1 MALAANAQDWA
12 SQRIGIFFPA
22 GESDNSQG
30 YLTGQCV
37 SLIKWFLAEM
47 CEKIPEPF
55 RARGHAKDFGN
66 ALVAEGLA
74 DQVGDLKRG
83 DIIVWPYD
91 GGGYGHIGVYMGDG
105 TVFEEN
111 VAASGQRTANFGAGV
126 VYAADV
132 DPLNAGWRVGGYN
145 IYRVRTYVENIVA
158 SRDRSDEIN
167 FLNGLYR
174 QILDRNVDEGAITHY
189 LKQIDSG
196 WNWEQIKQDLLAS
209 AEGQAVQAR
218 RVEEAKAKAR
228 ELQAA
233 FDSETNEIKR
243 LYKEIL
249 ERDADEG
256 GIEHYRNQIRNG
268 WNWQMVADD
277 LRNSNEYKE
286 LQHSKE
292 TPAPE
297 TQHVEDRAAVPAP
310 EADLSGASRSAE
322 VEPETRSD
330 ALRSTETHVEPAES
344 PSEQPKDEDS
354 TTILKDIRSL
364 LQSLL
369 EAFKG
374 IFKKD

>member
-47 CEKIPEPF
+47 CEKVPEPF

-91 GGGYGHIGVYMGDG
+91 GGGYGHIGIYMGDG

-111 VAASGQRTANFGAGV
+111 VAASGQRTANFGAGI

-132 DPLNAGWRVGGYN
+132 DPINAGWRVGGYN

-158 SRDRSDEIN
+158 QRDRSDEIN

-277 LRNSNEYKE
+277 LRQSDEYKE
-286 LQHSKE
+286 LQRIKE
-292 TPAPE
+292 TPTPE
-297 TQHVEDRAAVPAP
+297 IQNVEDRAAVPAP

-322 VEPETRSD
+322 TEP
-330 ALRSTETHVEPAES
+330 ETHVESSES
-344 PSEQPKDEDS
+344 HSEQPKDEDS

-369 EAFKG
+369 EAFKS
-374 IFKKD
+374 IFVKDK

>member
-1 MALAANAQDWA
+1 
-12 SQRIGIFFPA
+12 
-22 GESDNSQG
+22 
-30 YLTGQCV
+30 
-37 SLIKWFLAEM
+37 
-47 CEKIPEPF
+47 
-55 RARGHAKDFGN
+55 
-66 ALVAEGLA
+66 
-74 DQVGDLKRG
+74 
-83 DIIVWPYD
+83 
-91 GGGYGHIGVYMGDG
+91 
-105 TVFEEN
+105 
-111 VAASGQRTANFGAGV
+111 
-126 VYAADV
+126 
-132 DPLNAGWRVGGYN
+132 
-145 IYRVRTYVENIVA
+145 
-158 SRDRSDEIN
+158 
-167 FLNGLYR
+167 LYR

-209 AEGQAVQAR
+209 AEGQQVQAR

-233 FDSETNEIKR
+233 FDSETNEIKC

-277 LRNSNEYKE
+277 LRNSDEYKE
-286 LQHSKE
+286 LQRIKE

-297 TQHVEDRAAVPAP
+297 IKHVEDRAAVPAP

-322 VEPETRSD
+322 IE
-330 ALRSTETHVEPAES
+330 LKKHVEPTESDGTRPQERPLS

-354 TTILKDIRSL
+354 TTILKDIRNL

>member
-47 CEKIPEPF
+47 CEKVPSPF
-55 RARGHAKDFGN
+55 AARGHAKDFGE
-66 ALVAEGLA
+66 ALVAQGIA
-74 DQVGDLKRG
+74 DRVGDLKRG
-83 DIIVWPYD
+83 DILVWPYD

-111 VAASGQRTANFGAGV
+111 VAASGQRTANFGAGI

-158 SRDRSDEIN
+158 QRDRSDEIN

-243 LYKEIL
+243 LYKEVL

-277 LRNSNEYKE
+277 LRNSDEYKE
-286 LQHSKE
+286 LQRIKE

-297 TQHVEDRAAVPAP
+297 IKHVEDRAAVPAP

-322 VEPETRSD
+322 VEPET
-330 ALRSTETHVEPAES
+330 
-344 PSEQPKDEDS
+344 PSEATEKPQDAPKEEDS
-354 TTILKDIRSL
+354 TTILKDIRNL

-369 EAFKG
+369 EAFKS

>member
-22 GESDNSQG
+22 GELDNSQG

-47 CEKIPEPF
+47 CEKVEAPF
-55 RARGHAKDFGN
+55 AARGHAKDFGE
-66 ALVAEGLA
+66 ALVAQGIA
-74 DQVGDLKRG
+74 DRVGDLKRG
-83 DIIVWPYD
+83 DILVWPYD

-111 VAASGQRTANFGAGV
+111 VSASGQRTANFGAGI

-158 SRDRSDEIN
+158 QRDRSDEIN

-174 QILDRNVDEGAITHY
+174 QILDRNVDEGAIKHY
-189 LKQIDSG
+189 LSQIDNG

-209 AEGQAVQAR
+209 AEGQQVQAR

-277 LRNSNEYKE
+277 LRQSDEYKE
-286 LQHSKE
+286 LQRIKE
-292 TPAPE
+292 TPTPE
-297 TQHVEDRAAVPAP
+297 IQHVEDRAAVPEPTPEAP
-310 EADLSGASRSAE
+310 EADLSGVSGNE
-322 VEPETRSD
+322 ETR
-330 ALRSTETHVEPAES
+330 VEAHES
-344 PSEQPKDEDS
+344 ASEQPKDEDS

>member
-47 CEKIPEPF
+47 CEKVPSPF
-55 RARGHAKDFGN
+55 AARGHAKDFGE
-66 ALVAEGLA
+66 ALVAQGIA
-74 DQVGDLKRG
+74 DRVGDLKRG
-83 DIIVWPYD
+83 DILVWPYD

-111 VAASGQRTANFGAGV
+111 VAASGQRTANFGAGI

-132 DPLNAGWRVGGYN
+132 DPLNAGWRIGGYN

-158 SRDRSDEIN
+158 ARDRSDEIN

-189 LKQIDSG
+189 LKQIDAG
-196 WNWEQIKQDLLAS
+196 WNWEQIKQDLLSS

-233 FDSETNEIKR
+233 YDSETNEIKQ
-243 LYKEIL
+243 LYKEVL

-277 LRNSNEYKE
+277 LRNSDEYKE
-286 LQHSKE
+286 LQRIKE

-297 TQHVEDRAAVPAP
+297 IKHTEDRAATPEPTPAP
-310 EADLSGASRSAE
+310 G
-322 VEPETRSD
+322 VEPETR
-330 ALRSTETHVEPAES
+330 VEPSES
-344 PSEQPKDEDS
+344 PVEEPKDEDS
-354 TTILKDIRSL
+354 TTILKDIRNL
-364 LQSLL
+364 LRSLL
-369 EAFKG
+369 EAFKS
-374 IFKKD
+374 IFVKDK

>member
-1 MALAANAQDWA
+1 MAQ
-12 SQRIGIFFPA
+12 
-22 GESDNSQG
+22 
-30 YLTGQCV
+30 
-37 SLIKWFLAEM
+37 
-47 CEKIPEPF
+47 
-55 RARGHAKDFGN
+55 
-66 ALVAEGLA
+66 
-74 DQVGDLKRG
+74 
-83 DIIVWPYD
+83 
-91 GGGYGHIGVYMGDG
+91 
-105 TVFEEN
+105 
-111 VAASGQRTANFGAGV
+111 
-126 VYAADV
+126 
-132 DPLNAGWRVGGYN
+132 
-145 IYRVRTYVENIVA
+145 
-158 SRDRSDEIN
+158 RDRSDEIN

-189 LKQIDSG
+189 LNQIDNG

-209 AEGQAVQAR
+209 AEGQQVQAR

-277 LRNSNEYKE
+277 LRQSDEYKE
-286 LQHSKE
+286 LQRIKE
-292 TPAPE
+292 APAPE
-297 TQHVEDRAAVPAP
+297 IKHVEDRAAIPEPAP
-310 EADLSGASRSAE
+310 EPE
-322 VEPETRSD
+322 VEPQ
-330 ALRSTETHVEPAES
+330 AHES
-344 PSEQPKDEDS
+344 PVEQPKDEDS
-354 TTILKDIRSL
+354 TTILKDIRNL

>member
-47 CEKIPEPF
+47 CEKVEAPF
-55 RARGHAKDFGN
+55 AARGHAKDFGE
-66 ALVAEGLA
+66 ALVAQGIA
-74 DQVGDLKRG
+74 DRVGDLKRG
-83 DIIVWPYD
+83 DILVWPYD
-91 GGGYGHIGVYMGDG
+91 GGGYGHIGIYMGDG

-111 VAASGQRTANFGAGV
+111 VSASGQRTANFGAGI

-158 SRDRSDEIN
+158 QRDRSDEIN

-209 AEGQAVQAR
+209 AEGQQVQAR

-277 LRNSNEYKE
+277 LRQSDEYKE
-286 LQHSKE
+286 LQRIKE
-292 TPAPE
+292 TPTPE
-297 TQHVEDRAAVPAP
+297 IHHVEDRAAVPAP
-310 EADLSGASRSAE
+310 EAGLSGASRSAG
-322 VEPETRSD
+322 VEPET
-330 ALRSTETHVEPAES
+330 
-344 PSEQPKDEDS
+344 PSEATEKPQDAPKDEDS
-354 TTILKDIRSL
+354 TTILKDIRNL

>member
-83 DIIVWPYD
+83 DILVWPYD
-91 GGGYGHIGVYMGDG
+91 GGGYGHIGIYMGDG

-111 VAASGQRTANFGAGV
+111 VAASGQRTANFGAGI

-132 DPLNAGWRVGGYN
+132 DPINAGWRVGGYN

-158 SRDRSDEIN
+158 QRDRSDEIN

-174 QILDRNVDEGAITHY
+174 QILDRNVDEGAIAHY
-189 LKQIDSG
+189 LKQIDGG

-209 AEGQAVQAR
+209 AEGQQVQAR

-233 FDSETNEIKR
+233 FDSETDEIKR

-277 LRNSNEYKE
+277 LRQSDEYKE
-286 LQHSKE
+286 LQRIKE
-292 TPAPE
+292 TPTPE
-297 TQHVEDRAAVPAP
+297 IQHIEDRAAPP
-310 EADLSGASRSAE
+310 ELTPEPE
-322 VEPETRSD
+322 VEPETEKP
-330 ALRSTETHVEPAES
+330 TVEAHES
-344 PSEQPKDEDS
+344 PVEQPEDEDS
-354 TTILKDIRSL
+354 TTILKDIRNL

-369 EAFKG
+369 EAFKS

>member
-83 DIIVWPYD
+83 DILVWPYD
-91 GGGYGHIGVYMGDG
+91 GGGYGHIGIYMGDG

-111 VAASGQRTANFGAGV
+111 VAPSGQRTANFGAGI

-158 SRDRSDEIN
+158 QRDRSDEIN

-286 LQHSKE
+286 LQRSKE
-292 TPAPE
+292 APAPE
-297 TQHVEDRAAVPAP
+297 IRHVEDRAAVPAP

-322 VEPETRSD
+322 VE
-330 ALRSTETHVEPAES
+330 LKKHVEPSEGPVES
-344 PSEQPKDEDS
+344 AKDEDS

-369 EAFKG
+369 EAFKS
-374 IFKKD
+374 IFVKD

>member
-1 MALAANAQDWA
+1 M
-12 SQRIGIFFPA
+12 P
-22 GESDNSQG
+22 
-30 YLTGQCV
+30 
-37 SLIKWFLAEM
+37 
-47 CEKIPEPF
+47 
-55 RARGHAKDFGN
+55 H
-66 ALVAEGLA
+66 
-74 DQVGDLKRG
+74 
-83 DIIVWPYD
+83 
-91 GGGYGHIGVYMGDG
+91 GYGHIGVYMGDG

-111 VAASGQRTANFGAGV
+111 VSASGQRTANFGAGV

-132 DPLNAGWRVGGYN
+132 DPIDAGWRVGGYN

-158 SRDRSDEIN
+158 ARDRSDEIN

-174 QILDRNVDEGAITHY
+174 QILDRNVDEGAIVHY

-209 AEGQAVQAR
+209 NEGQQVQAR

-243 LYKEIL
+243 LYREIL

-277 LRNSNEYKE
+277 LRQSDEYKE
-286 LQHSKE
+286 LQRIKN
-292 TPAPE
+292 TPTPE
-297 TQHVEDRAAVPAP
+297 IQHVEDRAAIP
-310 EADLSGASRSAE
+310 EPTPEPE
-322 VEPETRSD
+322 VEPET
-330 ALRSTETHVEPAES
+330 
-344 PSEQPKDEDS
+344 PSEATEKPQDAPKEEDS
-354 TTILKDIRSL
+354 TTILKDIRNL

-369 EAFKG
+369 EAFKS